1 LKIINQLKV
10 NARAVFNSSLSK
22 EFMLFSIST
31 LVLQV
36 LRMGNSFVG
45 AKLLGPEIWGYW
57 YILNLILIYGPNIQL
72 GALNAMNRDVPI
84 CRGENNWAKVY
95 EIQDNSLGFQILS
108 GLILSIC
115 VLLYAL
121 LINENG
127 KSLPLLCMSF
137 LIFAHNLYMWFQMYL
152 KSIAHFNVFSIQQI
166 IFGILLIFITIPL
179 TFFKGL
185 NGFIIGQFITTIL
198 TISIIINIEK
208 IKINPKINFP
218 IILKLIKVGWPI
230 LGVGLVFTLLK
241 TVDRWMIAGFL
252 GKTQLGYYS
261 LALMVSNVL
270 FLLPMVV
277 AQQIY
282 PRMAETWGKTKSL
295 SDVMRWAKIQ
305 TMLSVSLS
313 TFSALIVGFLV
324 KILVPLILPEYLPGL
339 PAVYPMLLVP
349 VFFSFITGTGNM
361 LNTIGRQ
368 KVYLLMQLCLLPV
381 MVILD
386 FLAIKLGFGIAGV
399 AYATMTTFALYSL
412 IFLAITKLIIK
423 HN

>member
-1 LKIINQLKV
+1 MKTIKQLKE

-22 EFMLFSIST
+22 EFILFSIST
-31 LVLQV
+31 MILQV
-36 LRMGNSFVG
+36 FRMGNGFVG

-57 YILNLILIYGPNIQL
+57 YVLNLILLYGPNIQL
-72 GALNAMNRDVPI
+72 GVLNAMNRDIPI
-84 CRGENNWAKVY
+84 CRGENNWARVY

-108 GLILSIC
+108 GLILSISI
-115 VLLYAL
+115 LLYAL

-127 KSLPLLCMSF
+127 NLFPLLFMSF

-152 KSIAHFNVFSIQQI
+152 KSRAHFNVFSIQQI
-166 IFGILLIFITIPL
+166 IFGILLVSITIPL

-185 NGFIIGQFITTIL
+185 NGFIIGQFVA
-198 TISIIINIEK
+198 IIITIFVIFKIEK
-208 IKINPKINFP
+208 IKIKPKINFS

-230 LGVGLVFTLLK
+230 LGVGLVFTLLM
-241 TVDRWMIAGFL
+241 TVDRWIITGFL

-261 LALMVSNVL
+261 LALMVTNVL

-282 PRMAETWGKTKSL
+282 PRMAEAWGKTKCIT
-295 SDVMRWAKIQ
+295 DVLKWAKIQ
-305 TMLSVSLS
+305 TRLSVSLS
-313 TFSALIVGFLV
+313 LFLALIVGFLV